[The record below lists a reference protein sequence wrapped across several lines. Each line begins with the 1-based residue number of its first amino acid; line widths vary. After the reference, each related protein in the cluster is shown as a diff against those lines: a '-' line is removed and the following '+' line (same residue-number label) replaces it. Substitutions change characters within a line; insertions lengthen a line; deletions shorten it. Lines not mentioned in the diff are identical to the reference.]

1 MKQYFS
7 YFKIW
12 FLILGILGILAGVA
26 GVKEYNDTNRERT
39 NSRTPAQRVYDG
51 ADVLTE
57 EQERKLEELI
67 AKRERQTGCDFVI
80 VTINESVL
88 SKYGYTQDYYWNI
101 AMRNYA
107 DDFYDENCF
116 GFDSIGGDGSLLLD
130 NWYEGEQ
137 GTWFSTGGK
146 VYEHYT
152 DAKIE
157 DVLDA
162 VYKEVETNPYLAYRA
177 YVESVYREMT
187 GRNNLIMKL
196 LVILVPA
203 VVCFIF
209 IGANIKPK
217 AGEKTVN
224 SRTYVNGGKAKMNE
238 ERDVF
243 LRKKVSQRRIES
255 SSSGGGRSGGGGG
268 HRSSGG
274 FSHGGGGRRR

>member
-12 FLILGILGILAGVA
+12 FLVLALLGIVTGLAC
-26 GVKEYNDTNRERT
+26 VKEYVDTHKERI

-51 ADVLTE
+51 GDVLTDAE
-57 EQERKLEELI
+57 EGKLEELI

-80 VTINESVL
+80 VTINHSVL
-88 SKYGYTQDYYWNI
+88 SQYGYDTDYYWEI
-101 AMRNYA
+101 AMRDYA
-107 DDFYDENCF
+107 DDFYDSNFF
-116 GFDSIGGDGSLLLD
+116 GFDQTGGDGSLLLD
-130 NWYEGEQ
+130 NWYEGEE
-137 GTWFSTGGK
+137 GTWLSTGGR

-152 DAKIE
+152 DRMIA

-162 VYKEVETNPYLAYRA
+162 VSEKVETSPYLAYKA

-187 GRNNLIMKL
+187 GRNNRIMKW
-196 LVILVPA
+196 LVLLVPA

-209 IGANIKPK
+209 IRANIKPR

-224 SRTYVNGGKAKMNE
+224 SRTYVNGGKAKMKE
-238 ERDVF
+238 ERDVY
-243 LRKKVSQRRIES
+243 LRKTISQRRIET
-255 SSSGGGRSGGGGG
+255 SSSGGGRSGGG